1 MLWPILNDVATGD
14 TPAYPDIQ
22 PQRFNQP
29 QQRIVD
35 AAVDVM
41 GSLKGW
47 RVFEHAE
54 SKVCAIRTTRLLRF
68 KDDITLRVL
77 PDGEGWFRVHIR
89 SKSRVGKADFGQNAR
104 NIREL
109 QAALSQRL

>member
-1 MLWPILNDVATGD
+1 MVWPILNDVATGD
-14 TPAYPDIQ
+14 TPAYPDLQ

-29 QQRIVD
+29 QQRILD
-35 AAVDVM
+35 AAVQVM

-47 RVFEHAE
+47 RVAE
-54 SKVCAIRTTRLLRF
+54 QSESEVRAVRTTRLFRF

-77 PDGEGWFRVHIR
+77 PDGDDWFRVHVR
-89 SKSRVGKADFGQNAR
+89 SKSRVGKGDFGQNAR